1 MRNDYTPGG
10 SPGALIEIRA
20 EKKERERR
28 CPYSDLLRCVMLVGG
43 SVMRGDESV
52 VRGGGARTWSPKRHF
67 FFLISFPE
75 TNLMGA
81 TSETQ
86 LVQVWC
92 RFLKRS
98 VTLRLFYFPL
108 LLFDANNEF
117 NIVLQNVLVK
127 SRLRNISKVVIVIKE
142 KWAVLSLQDFCFL
155 QKISTQIKKTQSH
168 LQTCYCD
175 LITTTTSVLLWRD
188 KIGKFPLA
196 PFSMF
201 HFAPS
206 LFRVTFHLAHFNQR
220 VRHYKPWR
228 TKKTPLFMECCS
240 SIQSCAAAVY
250 SAHHMW
256 WLTCPCGSSERWGD
270 CDSGLALA
278 CQRAGGQTGMKNQSR
293 VYTADSHQTES
304 L

>member
-1 MRNDYTPGG
+1 M
-10 SPGALIEIRA
+10 S
-20 EKKERERR
+20 
-28 CPYSDLLRCVMLVGG
+28 
-43 SVMRGDESV
+43 
-52 VRGGGARTWSPKRHF
+52 
-67 FFLISFPE
+67 SFV
-75 TNLMGA
+75 A
-81 TSETQ
+81 A
-86 LVQVWC
+86 
-92 RFLKRS
+92 RFL
-98 VTLRLFYFPL
+98 FF
-108 LLFDANNEF
+108 AENF
-117 NIVLQNVLVK
+117 NPN
-127 SRLRNISKVVIVIKE
+127 
-142 KWAVLSLQDFCFL
+142 
-155 QKISTQIKKTQSH
+155 KKTQSH

-196 PFSMF
+196 PFC
-201 HFAPS
+201 S
-206 LFRVTFHLAHFNQR
+206 LFIQSHLAHFSQR

-278 CQRAGGQTGMKNQSR
+278 CQRAGGQTGMKNQSC